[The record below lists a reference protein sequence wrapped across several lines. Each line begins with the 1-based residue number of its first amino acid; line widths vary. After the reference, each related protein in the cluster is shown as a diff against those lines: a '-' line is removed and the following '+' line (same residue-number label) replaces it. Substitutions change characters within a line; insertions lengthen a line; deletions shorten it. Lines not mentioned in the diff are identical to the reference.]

1 MTVKYMNDRLHKLKS
16 ICCSTSVSFEILP
29 TTRQEKLMDDM
40 RGKLDES
47 EFEFS
52 V

>member
-16 ICCSTSVSFEILP
+16 ICCSVSFECF
-29 TTRQEKLMDDM
+29 TDNATRKANGDM